1 MLALL
6 TGCYAKQ
13 FKDVSKVGLSPHVVG
28 MKTTDTTITFHVLQ
42 DQSVWLA
49 DIKPKII
56 ENNVYLSPLYI
67 SSPVSVTNFTL
78 DFSDPRYPKDWKQRL
93 YWIEEDS
100 ITSPLNPFLKRV
112 QTIGRRRIEL

>member
-56 ENNVYLSPLYI
+56 ENKRLFISALHQLSGECDKI
-67 SSPVSVTNFTL
+67 H
-78 DFSDPRYPKDWKQRL
+78 
-93 YWIEEDS
+93 
-100 ITSPLNPFLKRV
+100 
-112 QTIGRRRIEL
+112 IGLQ